1 MVTPAVFAAYP
12 TAADLAAAPP
22 LELQEIIR
30 STGFFRSKATNLIGM
45 AQGVVDR
52 FDGEVPSA
60 MDDLVTLRGVG
71 RKTANVAR
79 SVAFDLP
86 GLPVDTHVGRLAR
99 RLGLTK
105 EQDPVKVE
113 AQLDA
118 VVAPEERGG
127 LSLRLILHGR
137 QVCKARAPRCDE
149 CALADI
155 CPSAGLPVTP
165 PRQRAATGARRA

>member
-1 MVTPAVFAAYP
+1 VRRTATRRATDAGGHANDSARLAEALAHERHVT
-12 TAADLAAAPP
+12 
-22 LELQEIIR
+22 LELQRAILPLHE
-30 STGFFRSKATNLIGM
+30 G
-45 AQGVVDR
+45 
-52 FDGEVPSA
+52 P
-60 MDDLVTLRGVG
+60 
-71 RKTANVAR
+71 
-79 SVAFDLP
+79 FDLP

-149 CALADI
+149 CVLADV
-155 CPSAGLPVTP
+155 CPSVGLAVPA
-165 PRQRAATGARRA
+165 PRPRAASGVRRT